1 MFEFLDKKATFHT
14 SEKTNDKQRQN
25 KTRFWLDIDKIHF
38 KLNVKVVPEY
48 EAYFSFLIK
57 ELTIVS
63 DFLRR
68 LRR

>member
-1 MFEFLDKKATFHT
+1 MFEFLDKKATFYT
-14 SEKTNDKQRQN
+14 SEKTNDKQSQN

-68 LRR
+68 LRH